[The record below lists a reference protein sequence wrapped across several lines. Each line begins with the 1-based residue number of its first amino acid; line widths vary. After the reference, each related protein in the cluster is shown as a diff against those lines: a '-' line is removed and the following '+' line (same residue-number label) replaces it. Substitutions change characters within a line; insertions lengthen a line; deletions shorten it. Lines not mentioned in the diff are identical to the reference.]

1 MDGSYGWSRGWQE
14 AVGTGSCGIRSLIA
28 RRKYPVFSHW
38 RLKIPEIDSGTGSG
52 GIRSLIARRKYPIF
66 SYWRL
71 KIPEID
77 LGTGS
82 GGIGSLIAR

>member
-1 MDGSYGWSRGWQE
+1 
-14 AVGTGSCGIRSLIA
+14 
-28 RRKYPVFSHW
+28 YPVFSHW